1 MNCLVLGLALSMHLG
16 LVNDYNQTHPYAV
29 CETDK
34 TIVGV
39 YYNSLDR
46 TSLVGAYKY
55 KLTDEVTLDLGIVT
69 GYLEDYP
76 VVPMARLRYK
86 NFFAMPAVEPD
97 DDRVGIVV
105 GLQFNFKERTNK

>member
-1 MNCLVLGLALSMHLG
+1 MSCLVLGLALSMHLG
-16 LVNDYNQTHPYAV
+16 LANDYNQTHPYAV

-34 TIVGV
+34 TIVGA
-39 YYNSLDR
+39 YYNSLDK

-55 KLTDEVTLDLGIVT
+55 ELTDEVTLDLGIVT